1 MVIKIPCTF
10 IKLMPLISL
19 ILYSLIIATVNT
31 HSVLAE
37 EVTKE
42 DPEFYILDETPT
54 IHSNLTISSKTRL
67 LVSHYKKIRKGM
79 RCHVA
84 GYNICNGVKA
94 DKGTNSDNGVAE
106 ASAPMLALT
115 PSIVVKIGQ
124 DSLKPARCSS
134 LLQLAYPYR
143 FNFTAKNSLEKAE
156 IERRRKGK
164 QVVVADDGER
174 TDTGI
179 EVVNGREIGET
190 SNAAAIRGRT
200 GEQIID
206 IASLTGQNRE
216 DQQMQTDA
224 VYKEALL
231 SARNIVALVVIFL
244 ATVGCKTGLNP
255 PGGLNNDG
263 KAVLG
268 KEIAFFIFMLA
279 VYTMVPVCIITLGL
293 LCGVTPR
300 SQKVQRNTLKIC
312 HTFMWVGLIAFAVAF
327 VSGSWLIVPS
337 DIWWLK
343 LIGALATL
351 AGMIVIISFIWSKK
365 ARKQLRR
372 FSFCELDGS
381 SDDDEPAT
389 PMVTTKKDK

>member
-1 MVIKIPCTF
+1 
-10 IKLMPLISL
+10 
-19 ILYSLIIATVNT
+19 
-31 HSVLAE
+31 
-37 EVTKE
+37 
-42 DPEFYILDETPT
+42 
-54 IHSNLTISSKTRL
+54 
-67 LVSHYKKIRKGM
+67 
-79 RCHVA
+79 
-84 GYNICNGVKA
+84 
-94 DKGTNSDNGVAE
+94 
-106 ASAPMLALT
+106 
-115 PSIVVKIGQ
+115 VKIGQ

-134 LLQLAYPYR
+134 LHQLAYPYR

-216 DQQMQTDA
+216 DLCKTDQQMQTDA

-244 ATVGCKTGLNP
+244 ATVGCTTGLNP
-255 PGGLNNDG
+255 PGGLNND
-263 KAVLG
+263 G

-300 SQKVQRNTLKIC
+300 SQKVQRNTLKLC
-312 HTFMWVGLIAFAVAF
+312 HTFMWVGLIAFAVVF

-337 DIWWLK
+337 DRLWLK

-381 SDDDEPAT
+381 SDDDEQAA
-389 PMVTTKKDK
+389 PMVTTNIPK

>member
-1 MVIKIPCTF
+1 
-10 IKLMPLISL
+10 
-19 ILYSLIIATVNT
+19 
-31 HSVLAE
+31 
-37 EVTKE
+37 
-42 DPEFYILDETPT
+42 
-54 IHSNLTISSKTRL
+54 
-67 LVSHYKKIRKGM
+67 
-79 RCHVA
+79 
-84 GYNICNGVKA
+84 
-94 DKGTNSDNGVAE
+94 
-106 ASAPMLALT
+106 
-115 PSIVVKIGQ
+115 VKIGQ

-134 LLQLAYPYR
+134 LHQLAYPYR

-164 QVVVADDGER
+164 QIVVADDGER
-174 TDTGI
+174 I

-244 ATVGCKTGLNP
+244 ATVGCTTGLNP
-255 PGGLNNDG
+255 PGGLNND
-263 KAVLG
+263 G

-337 DIWWLK
+337 DSLWLK